1 MAESTREKLV
11 HAAYELFMSNG
22 INAVGLDQIIK
33 RVGVTKSTF
42 YNHFESKDD
51 LVLAVLK
58 WRDSLW
64 PTELRAALLRK
75 AGPRPRNQLLA
86 LFGMLD
92 EAWGTKGYTGC
103 VFIYA
108 SSEFPHPHDPIHLVA
123 KAQRPDRTVGDPGT
137 CRLRRGKRSEG
148 TRQRAGT
155 AGRRHVRHQP
165 DGRTAQGGTGRTT
178 HGKSHH
184 QRPPGQ
190 NRASAGKNA

>member
-1 MAESTREKLV
+1 MAQSTREKLV
-11 HAAYELFMSNG
+11 RAAYELFMSNG

-75 AGPRPRNQLLA
+75 AGPRPRDQLLA
-86 LFGMLD
+86 LFEMLD

-108 SSEFPHPHDPIHLVA
+108 SSEFPHQHDPIHLVA
-123 KAQRPDRTVGDPGT
+123 KAHVRTVWSAILELAAYAGARDPKELARELVLLAAGT
-137 CRLRRGKRSEG
+137 YAISQMGEPRKAAQTGRRMANRLINSHLTKS
-148 TRQRAGT
+148 RQR
-155 AGRRHVRHQP
+155 R
-165 DGRTAQGGTGRTT
+165 
-178 HGKSHH
+178 
-184 QRPPGQ
+184 
-190 NRASAGKNA
+190 